1 MKFSPFARVVVAFL
15 RLLFAGAAVGTAQIL
30 ASRLFAWVSIGL
42 SAATVLV
49 TAAAVLLPPRG

>member
-15 RLLFAGAAVGTAQIL
+15 LLLFAGAAVGTAQIL